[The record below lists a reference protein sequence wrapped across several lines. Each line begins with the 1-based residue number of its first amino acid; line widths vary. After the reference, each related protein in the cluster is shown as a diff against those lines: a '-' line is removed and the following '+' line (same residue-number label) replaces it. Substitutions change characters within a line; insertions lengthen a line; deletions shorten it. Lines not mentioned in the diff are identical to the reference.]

1 MASVVNMCNSALNLL
16 GASTISSL
24 TEDTKN
30 ARLCNQRY
38 EPIRNR
44 VFRSHNWNCLIKR
57 VQLAQDSTGPVV
69 EYTYGYTLPTDCLRV
84 MKIHNGSTDSIASDL
99 DYKVEGRKIVTDITT
114 IYLVYIALITD
125 PNEYDSY
132 LREAV
137 SHQLAAD
144 ICYAITN
151 NSALAN
157 NYMIRA
163 DERLRE
169 ARFIDAT
176 ENALDT
182 VEANEFTDA
191 RLKGDHIS
199 DRLILLVTQEVCQQR
214 EFDEPVRVLNG
225 QLF

>member
-1 MASVVNMCNSALNLL
+1 MASIVNICNSSLNLL
-16 GASTISSL
+16 GASTISAL

-57 VQLAQDSTGPVV
+57 VELAQDSTGPVI
-69 EYTYGYTLPTDCLRV
+69 EYTYGYTLPSDCLRV
-84 MKIHNGSTDSIASDL
+84 LKVHNGTTDSIASAL
-99 DYKVEGRKIVTDITT
+99 DYKVEGRKIVTDEGT
-114 IYLVYIALITD
+114 IYLVYVALDTD
-125 PNEYDSY
+125 PTNYDSY
-132 LREAV
+132 LYEAV

-144 ICYAITN
+144 LAYAITN
-151 NSALAN
+151 NSTLAN
-157 NYMIRA
+157 QYMSRA

-182 VEANEFTDA
+182 IEANEFTDA
-191 RLKGDHIS
+191 RL
-199 DRLILLVTQEVCQQR
+199 
-214 EFDEPVRVLNG
+214 
-225 QLF
+225 

>member
-1 MASVVNMCNSALNLL
+1 MASTVDICNSALNLL
-16 GASTISSL
+16 GASTISAL

-57 VQLAQDSTGPVV
+57 VELAQDSTGPVI
-69 EYTYGYTLPTDCLRV
+69 EYTYGYTLPSDCLRV
-84 MKIHNGSTDSIASDL
+84 LKVHNGTTDSIASAL
-99 DYKVEGRKIVTDITT
+99 DYKVEGRKIVTDEGT
-114 IYLVYIALITD
+114 IYLIYVALDTD
-125 PNEYDSY
+125 PTNYDSY
-132 LREAV
+132 LYEAV

-144 ICYAITN
+144 LAYAITN
-151 NSALAN
+151 NSTLAN
-157 NYMIRA
+157 QYMSRA

-182 VEANEFTDA
+182 IEANEFTDA
-191 RLKGDHIS
+191 RL
-199 DRLILLVTQEVCQQR
+199 
-214 EFDEPVRVLNG
+214 
-225 QLF
+225 